1 MRMLSAKKVRNQ
13 WKMANQALLCE
24 EVVDTS
30 SRGGFAAI
38 ETHVL
43 DIPTFNET
51 HEQSHGTRCNTAKFR
66 FTAWNVYFGDSVNY
80 R

>member
-1 MRMLSAKKVRNQ
+1 
-13 WKMANQALLCE
+13 MANQALLCE

-66 FTAWNVYFGDSVNY
+66 FTA
-80 R
+80 